1 MKDFCNQKEARIR
14 KLYWLKMGWLLSGLI
29 SFEVR
34 QGCHTDDLPSADQGI
49 SDEMV
54 EYSISGRAKTV
65 IKLSFGLVK
74 WA

>member
-1 MKDFCNQKEARIR
+1 MD
-14 KLYWLKMGWLLSGLI
+14 WLLSGLI